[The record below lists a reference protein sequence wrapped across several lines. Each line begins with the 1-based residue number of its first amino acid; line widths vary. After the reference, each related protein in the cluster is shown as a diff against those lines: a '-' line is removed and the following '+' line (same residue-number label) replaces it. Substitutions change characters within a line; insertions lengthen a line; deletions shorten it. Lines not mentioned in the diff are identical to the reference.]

1 MCAIGFPGDAG
12 SRRRSR
18 DGHIHWCEHFEHE
31 ILHSTGAAT
40 NTGTSANTHDSL
52 SWRNHITFSCC
63 GLCVVVSAQDCVL
76 ELTKR
81 FPHID
86 SEEARKTL
94 LAHGGAVGLEEAI
107 AYMTL

>member
-1 MCAIGFPGDAG
+1 M
-12 SRRRSR
+12 
-18 DGHIHWCEHFEHE
+18 
-31 ILHSTGAAT
+31 
-40 NTGTSANTHDSL
+40 
-52 SWRNHITFSCC
+52 
-63 GLCVVVSAQDCVL
+63 CVVVSAQDCVL